1 MRATLTL
8 AAEIKTR
15 YPSCTSEVLLYRPM
29 PGTES
34 GDHAARNGYEMP
46 LEFETWGS
54 MVDYKFANRTFEQ
67 LPPSI
72 KRDYHRYTY
81 LVPWFDGLVRGK
93 TIYHRFL
100 RGMAGWRLRHQ
111 IYDWTLE
118 FKAYD
123 VAKRIGRSMG
133 LVRGPKLENRAA
145 GVSIEGTTHNVRDAA
160 AMPNS

>member
-1 MRATLTL
+1 MRTTLTL
-8 AAEIKTR
+8 AAEMKTR
-15 YPSCTSEVLLYRPM
+15 YPNCTSEVLLYRPL

-34 GDHAARNGYEMP
+34 GIHAQRTGYEMP

-54 MVDYKFANRTFEQ
+54 MVEYKFGNKTFEL

-93 TIYHRFL
+93 TVYHRFL
-100 RGMAGWRLRHQ
+100 RAMAGWRLRHHV
-111 IYDWTLE
+111 YDWTLE

-123 VAKRIGRSMG
+123 LAKKIARSMG
-133 LVRGPKLENRAA
+133 ITRGPKLEARAA
-145 GVSIEGTTHNVRDAA
+145 GVAVEGTTHNVRDAA
-160 AMPNS
+160 SMGA